1 MTERILPS
9 GLDYNHGAPRNLIL
23 KKTNL
28 NRREIRYFSLKLLL
42 SNSIRHT
49 KMSKLYGRRR
59 FERQVLRHLDSLYFV
74 ALKLTG
80 HCEDAE
86 DLVQET
92 YFKAFNHRNQLRDL
106 KKCKPWLYRIMINT
120 WKNWAIKRSR
130 EVFPENQEHWED
142 STAQHAD
149 GNLQTHQINPDQ
161 NLMIKELWEDVDAA
175 LTRLSPNYR
184 WAVILS
190 DIEGFS
196 YKEISKI
203 MNLPMGT
210 DMSTL
215 SRARRQLG
223 HFLIKYKEKT

>member
-1 MTERILPS
+1 MIKRF
-9 GLDYNHGAPRNLIL
+9 
-23 KKTNL
+23 
-28 NRREIRYFSLKLLL
+28 RRKY
-42 SNSIRHT
+42 
-49 KMSKLYGRRR
+49 
-59 FERQVLRHLDSLYFV
+59 FERQAIRQLDSLYYV

-80 HCEDAE
+80 AREDAD

-92 YFKAFNHRNQLRDL
+92 YYKAFDQFNQLRDL
-106 KKCKPWLYRIMINT
+106 EKCKQWLYRIMINT

-130 EVFPENQEHWED
+130 EVFPENQGHWED
-142 STAQHAD
+142 LTAQHAA
-149 GNLQTHQINPDQ
+149 GYPQTHQINPEQ

-175 LTRLSPNYR
+175 LTRLSPNYQ

-203 MNLPMGT
+203 MKLPMGT
-210 DMSTL
+210 VMSTL

-223 HFLIKYKEKT
+223 HFLIKYKKEIENRDDL

>member
-1 MTERILPS
+1 MIKRV
-9 GLDYNHGAPRNLIL
+9 
-23 KKTNL
+23 
-28 NRREIRYFSLKLLL
+28 RRKHL
-42 SNSIRHT
+42 
-49 KMSKLYGRRR
+49 
-59 FERQVLRHLDSLYFV
+59 ERQALRHLDSLYFA

-80 HCEDAE
+80 HREDAE

-92 YFKAFNHRNQLRDL
+92 YRKAFDQFNQLRDL
-106 KKCKPWLYRIMINT
+106 EKCKQWLYRIMINT
-120 WKNWAIKRSR
+120 WKNWAIKKSR
-130 EVFPENQEHWED
+130 EVFPENQENWAD

-149 GNLQTHQINPDQ
+149 SNPQTHQINPEQ

-203 MNLPMGT
+203 MKLPMGT
-210 DMSTL
+210 VMSTL

-223 HFLIKYKEKT
+223 HFLIKYKKEIESQDDL

>member
-1 MTERILPS
+1 MIKRV
-9 GLDYNHGAPRNLIL
+9 
-23 KKTNL
+23 
-28 NRREIRYFSLKLLL
+28 RRKHL
-42 SNSIRHT
+42 
-49 KMSKLYGRRR
+49 
-59 FERQVLRHLDSLYFV
+59 ERQALRHLDSLYFV

-80 HCEDAE
+80 RREDAE

-92 YFKAFNHRNQLRDL
+92 YYKAFNHLNQLKDL
-106 KKCKPWLYRIMINT
+106 EKCKQWLYRIMINT

-142 STAQHAD
+142 
-149 GNLQTHQINPDQ
+149 
-161 NLMIKELWEDVDAA
+161 VDAA

-184 WAVILS
+184 LAVILS

-203 MNLPMGT
+203 MKLPMGT
-210 DMSTL
+210 VMSTL

-223 HFLIKYKEKT
+223 HFLIKYKKEIESQDDL